1 MSFFSSLIHYDTQD
15 AAEIEAALENS
26 SVTEIPPTMDISQS
40 DELTETPP
48 ETSKLL
54 SLENDSP
61 ESDSSEDK
69 EEESKVKTKMKGKT
83 KAVKAIKETSSDS
96 SSSSECSDNENNE
109 SKTQGNTKTIEAKLK
124 ASDDSSDDS
133 VIEIEPVINVSNIS
147 VSKSRK
153 SKEKSPVPS
162 TSRFMPMKSSQLKPS
177 KADKIKSELVS
188 KKITPSRDRP
198 MKATKDFILIRDH
211 TDSDASSTMSPR
223 KKPRLAP
230 GKHEVVRVQSDAD
243 TITTDSS
250 INSEESEESE
260 GSESDSPDDLTAMA
274 EAAGLTMDALSEGEL
289 SEDSDD
295 GSELMYL
302 ETQDEEVEK
311 VHNILN
317 LYR

>member
-15 AAEIEAALENS
+15 AAQIEPALENS
-26 SVTEIPPTMDISQS
+26 SVTEIPPSMDISQS
-40 DELTETPP
+40 DERTESPP

-61 ESDSSEDK
+61 ETDSSEDE

-83 KAVKAIKETSSDS
+83 NTVTAKKESSSDS
-96 SSSSECSDNENNE
+96 SSSSECSDHENNE
-109 SKTQGNTKTIEAKLK
+109 SKTQGKTRTIEAKLK

-133 VIEIEPVINVSNIS
+133 VIEIEPVINVSNNS
-147 VSKSRK
+147 VRKSQK

-162 TSRFMPMKSSQLKPS
+162 TSRFMSKKSSQLKPS
-177 KADKIKSELVS
+177 KADKIKSELGS

-211 TDSDASSTMSPR
+211 TDSDASSTISPR

-230 GKHEVVRVQSDAD
+230 GKHEVVTVQSDAD

-250 INSEESEESE
+250 INSEESEESK
-260 GSESDSPDDLTAMA
+260 GSESDSEDDLSAMA
-274 EAAGLTMDALSEGEL
+274 EAAGLTMDALSEGDL
-289 SEDSDD
+289 SEDSDE

-302 ETQDEEVEK
+302 GTPDEEVDK
-311 VHNILN
+311 V
-317 LYR
+317 YD